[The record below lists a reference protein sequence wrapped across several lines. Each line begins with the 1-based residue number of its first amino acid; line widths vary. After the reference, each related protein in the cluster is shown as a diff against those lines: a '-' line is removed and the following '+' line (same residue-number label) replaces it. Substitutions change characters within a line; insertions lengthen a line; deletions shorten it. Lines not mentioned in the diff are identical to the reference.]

1 MGDSI
6 TAADMALYDSITWH
20 QALDCDLINKFP
32 NLCAFVKS
40 MQAEPKIKAYLSG
53 STYFKA
59 IFPPFAQ
66 FQAEN

>member
-1 MGDSI
+1 MGDQI

-20 QALDCDLINKFP
+20 QALDCEMINKFP
-32 NLCAFVKS
+32 NLCGFVKS
-40 MQAEPKIKAYLSG
+40 MQADAKIAAYLAG

-66 FQAEN
+66 FHPEK